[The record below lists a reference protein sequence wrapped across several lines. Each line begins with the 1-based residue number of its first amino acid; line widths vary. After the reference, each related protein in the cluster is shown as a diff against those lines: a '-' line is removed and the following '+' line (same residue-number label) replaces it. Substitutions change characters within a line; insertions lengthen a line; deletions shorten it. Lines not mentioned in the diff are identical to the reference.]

1 LIGWLLAYVWS
12 SFKFQRLYND
22 VLFSVVGI
30 IFLASIFLP
39 LLYAAMMELVGF
51 TLLYISIRKP
61 TIKLLRIILKEEI
74 KKSQS
79 KKQEIERLKQY
90 LQKLEIKKKNNI
102 IKENEYK
109 YLKTVYLKKI
119 KEIKR
124 LNKIAS

>member
-1 LIGWLLAYVWS
+1 MIGWLLAYVWS

>member
-1 LIGWLLAYVWS
+1 
-12 SFKFQRLYND
+12 
-22 VLFSVVGI
+22 
-30 IFLASIFLP
+30 
-39 LLYAAMMELVGF
+39 MMELVGF

>member
-90 LQKLEIKKKNNI
+90 LQKLEIKR
-102 IKENEYK
+102 
-109 YLKTVYLKKI
+109 KI
-119 KEIKR
+119 T
-124 LNKIAS
+124 